1 MRQIATAAI
10 MNAIVCAGGCGTML
24 NRQGTERLDLR
35 SVPVGAERKYDGPAF
50 AFGISRLP

>member
-10 MNAIVCAGGCGTML
+10 MNAIVCAVDHA
-24 NRQGTERLDLR
+24 QADSTERLDLR